1 MTTTFVR
8 PPTFS
13 EHDPKSSEV
22 HRLLAIIGDHRL
34 DAPEG
39 VSLAID
45 VFSLDVF
52 AAAVETVDDEPEI
65 PSRRI
70 LETFAPDRFRSL
82 RNVGVA
88 VKALDMLRGLT

>member
-1 MTTTFVR
+1 MGEHADTSEIVPPGELTWHRVTTREYWV
-8 PPTFS
+8 
-13 EHDPKSSEV
+13 V
-22 HRLLAIIGDHRL
+22 HPATG
-34 DAPEG
+34 G
-39 VSLAID
+39 VSFAID

>member
-45 VFSLDVF
+45 VFEMLDGEQSSLD
-52 AAAVETVDDEPEI
+52 
-65 PSRRI
+65 SRSVLRH
-70 LETFAPDRFRSL
+70 LASDRFAHL
-82 RNVGVA
+82 RNAGVA
-88 VKALDMLRGLT
+88 VKALDLLRG

>member
-22 HRLLAIIGDHRL
+22 HRLLATIGDHRL

-45 VFSLDVF
+45 VFDMLAGEQSPLD
-52 AAAVETVDDEPEI
+52 
-65 PSRRI
+65 SREVLRH
-70 LETFAPDRFRSL
+70 LVSDRFSRL
-82 RNVGVA
+82 RNAGVA
-88 VKALDMLRGLT
+88 VRALDLLRNPLGEVRRG